1 MVSCIGRR
9 LKSIVLTT
17 FSDTRSLD
25 ALNSPPTPPPAPD
38 SRTHIL
44 AEEDLVDCDQFLD
57 GFDKGT
63 TTYQAQDAAEDP
75 LPPTFFAFGTPA
87 LQPTAETSSALY
99 PENPY
104 NYPHNFT
111 YAPSEGQGAAPLFD
125 LYRDEGMLAQTLSDR
140 HYQHTSRRCTYGD
153 LDSMTHTRDMYQGD
167 RSIQSGYNRADENDP
182 GISPGLDGSRFP
194 VLQNRTFFGGREI
207 IDRMYS
213 AVSQPQ
219 GMRPEFSTPRILPY
233 GSDSGFSVAR
243 FISPANQEAVVQ
255 RDKTM
260 LETLGCLEPSDS
272 AASTRPSSPTTER
285 RKLPEDNGERKSQ
298 TKFPAVMIT
307 AESKSR
313 HRKTRAK
320 VNGVGKSHLDDP
332 PSHAKKGKSPLAKK
346 AKVTKK
352 QSIDSLSSETSRSR
366 SGDLKSPRENLS
378 EEQKKLNHINSE
390 QRRRDAIRDAFDNL
404 LNIVP
409 SLRSENA
416 SRAIRVDHA
425 IRWLEELLDGNE
437 ELKRRLSAI

>member
-9 LKSIVLTT
+9 LKLTVLIII
-17 FSDTRSLD
+17 SDTRSLD

-44 AEEDLVDCDQFLD
+44 AEEDLIDCDQFLD
-57 GFDKGT
+57 GFDKGPT
-63 TTYQAQDAAEDP
+63 SYQAQDATEDP

-87 LQPTAETSSALY
+87 LQPTAEASSALY
-99 PENPY
+99 SEIPY
-104 NYPHNFT
+104 NYAHDFT
-111 YAPSEGQGAAPLFD
+111 YAPSEGQGAAPLSDF
-125 LYRDEGMLAQTLSDR
+125 YRGEDMLDQTLSDR
-140 HYQHTSRRCTYGD
+140 HYQHTSRRCTSGD
-153 LDSMTHTRDMYQGD
+153 FDPMTYTRDMYQGN
-167 RSIQSGYNRADENDP
+167 RSTQTRCNRADENDP
-182 GISPGLDGSRFP
+182 GTSPGLDSSRFP
-194 VLQNRTFFGGREI
+194 VLQNRTFLGGREI

-219 GMRPEFSTPRILPY
+219 GLRAELSTPRVFPY

-243 FISPANQEAVVQ
+243 FISPATQEAVVQ

-272 AASTRPSSPTTER
+272 AASTRPSSPTTKK
-285 RKLPEDNGERKSQ
+285 RKLLEVNGEKKPGTKSPVV
-298 TKFPAVMIT
+298 TIT
-307 AESKSR
+307 AESKPR

-320 VNGVGKSHLDDP
+320 VNGVSKKHPDDP
-332 PSHAKKGKSPLAKK
+332 PSHAKKGKSSLAKK
-346 AKVTKK
+346 TRVNKK
-352 QSIDSLSSETSRSR
+352 QSIDSLSSESGRSR

-404 LNIVP
+404 LSIVP
-409 SLRSENA
+409 SLRSESA